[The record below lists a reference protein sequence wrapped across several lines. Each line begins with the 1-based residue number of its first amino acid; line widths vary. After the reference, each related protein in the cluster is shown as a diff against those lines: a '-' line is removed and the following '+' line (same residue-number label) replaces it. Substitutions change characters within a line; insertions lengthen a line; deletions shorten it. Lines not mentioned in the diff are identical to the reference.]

1 MPFVRRRETKAG
13 GECTSLVESYRDAKG
28 RPRQRILANLYGA
41 PTPLEALAKLAAQ
54 RERLRKEKAELRPAL
69 EDAEESYRTLTTAS
83 MSGYKFSSAERRALD
98 RLLPVRERLL
108 KRAKTMDGTLA
119 RIAKDGAAIR
129 RHCDAAPDEIQAA
142 IRQYKKKLKD
152 AETMLMG
159 AEFYY
164 QNAKQDLQR
173 LSLPPHAEDA
183 ERSLFVRSMSRKSQ

>member
-1 MPFVRRRETKAG
+1 MAFVRRRETKAG
-13 GECTSLVESYRDAKG
+13 GVCTSLVESYRDAKG

-69 EDAEESYRTLTTAS
+69 EDAEESYRTLTTSS
-83 MSGYKFSSAERRALD
+83 MSGYKISSAERRAFD

-108 KRAKTMDGTLA
+108 KRAKAMDGTLA
-119 RIAKDGAAIR
+119 RIAKDRAAIR

-142 IRQYKKKLKD
+142 IRQYKKNLMDSEKV
-152 AETMLMG
+152 LMG

-164 QNAKQDLQR
+164 QSAKQDLQR

-183 ERSLFVRSMSRKSQ
+183 ENSLFVRSMSQKSQ